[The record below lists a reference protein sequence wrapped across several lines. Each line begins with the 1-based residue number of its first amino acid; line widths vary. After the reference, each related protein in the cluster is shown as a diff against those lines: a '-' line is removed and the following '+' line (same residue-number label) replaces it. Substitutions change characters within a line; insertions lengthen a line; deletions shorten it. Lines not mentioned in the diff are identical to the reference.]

1 MTNVKSTT
9 FATKMRTVAEIPH
22 HTFKVTIFSYNT
34 KYIVKVELSQFEQIY
49 KISEMDVNGLDDV
62 RKMLS
67 DSFYENCMD
76 RFLTMR
82 DDWSSAFTN
91 KNK

>member
-1 MTNVKSTT
+1 
-9 FATKMRTVAEIPH
+9 MRTVAEIPH

-82 DDWSSAFTN
+82 DDWSSAFNN
-91 KNK
+91 KDK